1 MHAYRCLHLG
11 NRIQCPSV
19 KNFVL
24 DDHGKTPMLFGKVS
38 NEYFA
43 LDFDP
48 RVLTCVQAFALALS
62 AFERKY
68 GL

>member
-1 MHAYRCLHLG
+1 
-11 NRIQCPSV
+11 
-19 KNFVL
+19 
-24 DDHGKTPMLFGKVS
+24 MLFGKVS